1 MFQETRRLQLAV
13 NPLNSAVLYCT
24 VMNCT
29 ILYCTVLYLYSAPG
43 PSPATVSRRQ
53 ARAELYWPG
62 AAFMY
67 LVTATIIEEEE
78 EVLEV
83 QTNPRE
89 VFTITENAPT

>member
-1 MFQETRRLQLAV
+1 MF
-13 NPLNSAVLYCT
+13 
-24 VMNCT
+24 
-29 ILYCTVLYLYSAPG
+29 CTVLYLYSAPG

-78 EVLEV
+78 EEEVLEV
-83 QTNPRE
+83 QTNLRE
-89 VFTITENAPT
+89 VFTITENADTMLNKH

>member
-1 MFQETRRLQLAV
+1 MF
-13 NPLNSAVLYCT
+13 
-24 VMNCT
+24 
-29 ILYCTVLYLYSAPG
+29 CTVLYLYSAPG

-78 EVLEV
+78 EDVLEV
-83 QTNPRE
+83 QTNLRE
-89 VFTITENAPT
+89 VFTITENADTMLNKH